1 MIDANEMLAIRKR
14 WGHKERG
21 ESLRRL
27 RERHGITLEELA
39 NKAGVTKQAISQFEL
54 GKTEPRFER
63 EMKIHQAL
71 RDAMDERKR
80 SNPDPKGIYESVK
93 IRDLARPQGKK

>member
-21 ESLRRL
+21 ETLRRL
-27 RERHGITLEELA
+27 RERHGVSLEELA

-54 GKTEPRFER
+54 GKTEPRLER
-63 EMKIHQAL
+63 EMTILQAL
-71 RDAMDERKR
+71 RSAIDERKR
-80 SNPDPKGIYESVK
+80 SNPDPKGIYGFTT
-93 IRDLARPQGKK
+93 IADLGRGKKKG